1 MQPKC
6 LAILDAPRTFIYAFR
21 TLVIAVFCMTD
32 IEALLEEVL
41 VQCGRAPNLRM
52 AELLCATARH
62 LHRLAAETKLT
73 RAEWQGA
80 LAFLN
85 RIGQTST
92 AERDEFMLLSDVLGI
107 STLMDVLHQ
116 VPGATDGTV
125 LGPYYAPNAPAREN
139 GASVID
145 TDDGGARLRLRG
157 TVRSL
162 DGWPLAG
169 ALVDVW
175 SCASNG
181 LYPAQDPLQAPT
193 NLRGLFRT
201 NGRGQYEFMT
211 LRPTN
216 YSVPTDGPV
225 GKLLQVN
232 ARSPMRAAHIHLIVS
247 ATGYQTVI
255 THLFDS
261 VSPYL
266 QGDAVFSV
274 RPSLVRN
281 LEKLDENIWAAEFDI
296 ALALR

>member
-1 MQPKC
+1 MTGRVSLREDNGRRLSWREVLSFGGGSVASNLSWNMVAGFLIVYYTDVAFLP
-6 LAILDAPRTFIYAFR
+6 AAVVGTIILLTRIFDAVVDPAVGLLVDRTHTRLGKARPYVLFA
-21 TLVIAVFCMTD
+21 AVPF
-32 IEALLEEVL
+32 ALL
-41 VQCGRAPNLRM
+41 CI
-52 AELLCATARH
+52 
-62 LHRLAAETKLT
+62 LT
-73 RAEWQGA
+73 
-80 LAFLN
+80 F
-85 RIGQTST
+85 
-92 AERDEFMLLSDVLGI
+92 DVP
-107 STLMDVLHQ
+107 H
-116 VPGATDGTV
+116 ATDGTV